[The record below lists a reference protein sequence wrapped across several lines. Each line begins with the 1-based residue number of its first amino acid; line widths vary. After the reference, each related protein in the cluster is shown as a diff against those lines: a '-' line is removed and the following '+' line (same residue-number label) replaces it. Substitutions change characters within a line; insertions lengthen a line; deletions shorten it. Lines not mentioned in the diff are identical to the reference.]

1 MKKTQRKSL
10 ACRWF
15 YMWYRFPLT
24 YVNFSFDFLDL
35 DNVFLENYFANEL
48 TKWRSFF
55 KPFKTLVY
63 ECFKL
68 KHSYTSVL
76 NCKLVDRVLS
86 HIKHSATRRVL

>member
-15 YMWYRFPLT
+15 YMWYRFPLIYT
-24 YVNFSFDFLDL
+24 KFSFDFLDL

-55 KPFKTLVY
+55 KPFKTLV
-63 ECFKL
+63 
-68 KHSYTSVL
+68 
-76 NCKLVDRVLS
+76 DRVLS
-86 HIKHSATRRVL
+86 HIKHSASRRVLYVIKHSYSCFK